1 MKKLIIAEK
10 PSVARDIA
18 RVLKCSSKGKGYLY
32 NDTYIISWAV
42 GHLVTLCDAE
52 DYDPK
57 YKRWKNEDLPIIPDK
72 LKIKAIEQTRDQ
84 LVVLHSLIKSDDVD
98 SLICATDSGR
108 EGELIFRYIYEITN
122 CDKPFKRLWIS
133 SMTDAAIKDGFAKL
147 KDGSEYDLLYK
158 SARCRSEADWLVGI
172 NASRAFTI
180 KYNTLLSI
188 GRVQT
193 PTLAMIVQRQKE
205 IDEFEVKPYW
215 EIEADFGSYKGTWF
229 NKTDNETKFF
239 EKEKAQEIADKVK
252 KKKGIV
258 SSIDKEE
265 KKQPAPLL
273 YDLTELQRECNKK
286 YGFSAQK
293 TLSIA
298 QDLYEKRKMITYP
311 RTDSRYLSDDMIPK
325 MKIVLGKLKEVN
337 EYSGHCE
344 YVLGLEKLPITK
356 RIVDNSKISDHHAI
370 IPTESRANVNALSA
384 DEMKVYDL
392 IARRFIAVFYPNY
405 IYSTTKITST
415 VENENFMT
423 KGTTVIQ
430 KGWTEVDKPVEKDKE
445 KTEILPDVAVNDEV
459 TAEKVSVASKKTK
472 PPQAYTEA
480 ALLSSMENAGRFVE
494 DEVLKE
500 QLKESGLGTP
510 ATRAA
515 IIEKLLNVGYIT
527 RKGKKLT
534 PTEKGKNLIAVVP
547 PELKSPVT
555 TGKWEKGLSSI
566 SKGNMEPEK
575 FMGSIVRYVNY
586 IVRQSV
592 STPRAIEFPKEERK
606 GRKSSVKKESMGV
619 CPNCSGEIYE
629 NSKGYYCSNW
639 QDGCKFT
646 IWKNSL
652 ESVGINI
659 DNEFVKKILK
669 DKKCENI
676 EITLQTGEKQT
687 VCVEFLDE
695 KKGNVKIIDQ

>member
-1 MKKLIIAEK
+1 
-10 PSVARDIA
+10 
-18 RVLKCSSKGKGYLY
+18 
-32 NDTYIISWAV
+32 
-42 GHLVTLCDAE
+42 
-52 DYDPK
+52 
-57 YKRWKNEDLPIIPDK
+57 
-72 LKIKAIEQTRDQ
+72 
-84 LVVLHSLIKSDDVD
+84 
-98 SLICATDSGR
+98 
-108 EGELIFRYIYEITN
+108 
-122 CDKPFKRLWIS
+122 
-133 SMTDAAIKDGFAKL
+133 
-147 KDGSEYDLLYK
+147 
-158 SARCRSEADWLVGI
+158 
-172 NASRAFTI
+172 
-180 KYNTLLSI
+180 
-188 GRVQT
+188 
-193 PTLAMIVQRQKE
+193 VQRQKE

-215 EIEADFGSYKGTWF
+215 EVEADFGSYKGLWF
-229 NKTDNETKFF
+229 NKADNETKFF

-286 YGFSAQK
+286 HGFSAQK

-325 MKIVLGKLKEVN
+325 MKIVLGKLKEVSD
-337 EYSGHCE
+337 YSAYCD
-344 YVLGLEKLPITK
+344 YVLGLEKLPISK

-370 IPTESRANVNALSA
+370 IPTESKANVNALSA

-423 KGTTVIQ
+423 KGTTIIQ
-430 KGWTEVDKPVEKDKE
+430 KGWTEVDKPGEKEKDKD
-445 KTEILPDVAVNDEV
+445 KTEILPDVKVNDEV
-459 TAEKVSVASKKTK
+459 TAEKVSVTSKKTK

-480 ALLSSMENAGRFVE
+480 ALLSAMENAGRFVE
-494 DEVLKE
+494 DETIKE
-500 QLKESGLGTP
+500 QLKDSGLGTP

-547 PELKSPVT
+547 PELKSPET

-586 IVRQSV
+586 IVKQSV
-592 STPRAIEFPKEERK
+592 STPRAIEFPKDER
-606 GRKSSVKKESMGV
+606 RKKKSGVKKENMGV
-619 CPNCSGEIYE
+619 CPNCGGEVYE

-646 IWKNSL
+646 IWKNAL
-652 ESVGINI
+652 ESSGINI
-659 DNEFVKKILK
+659 DNDFVKKILK

-676 EITLQTGEKQT
+676 EITLQSGEKKA
-687 VCVEFLDE
+687 VCAEFLDD
-695 KKGNVKIIDQ
+695 KKGIVKIVNQK

>member
-1 MKKLIIAEK
+1 
-10 PSVARDIA
+10 
-18 RVLKCSSKGKGYLY
+18 
-32 NDTYIISWAV
+32 
-42 GHLVTLCDAE
+42 
-52 DYDPK
+52 
-57 YKRWKNEDLPIIPDK
+57 
-72 LKIKAIEQTRDQ
+72 
-84 LVVLHSLIKSDDVD
+84 
-98 SLICATDSGR
+98 
-108 EGELIFRYIYEITN
+108 
-122 CDKPFKRLWIS
+122 
-133 SMTDAAIKDGFAKL
+133 
-147 KDGSEYDLLYK
+147 
-158 SARCRSEADWLVGI
+158 
-172 NASRAFTI
+172 
-180 KYNTLLSI
+180 
-188 GRVQT
+188 
-193 PTLAMIVQRQKE
+193 
-205 IDEFEVKPYW
+205 
-215 EIEADFGSYKGTWF
+215 
-229 NKTDNETKFF
+229 
-239 EKEKAQEIADKVK
+239 
-252 KKKGIV
+252 
-258 SSIDKEE
+258 
-265 KKQPAPLL
+265 
-273 YDLTELQRECNKK
+273 
-286 YGFSAQK
+286 
-293 TLSIA
+293 
-298 QDLYEKRKMITYP
+298 
-311 RTDSRYLSDDMIPK
+311 
-325 MKIVLGKLKEVN
+325 
-337 EYSGHCE
+337 
-344 YVLGLEKLPITK
+344 
-356 RIVDNSKISDHHAI
+356 
-370 IPTESRANVNALSA
+370 
-384 DEMKVYDL
+384 
-392 IARRFIAVFYPNY
+392 
-405 IYSTTKITST
+405 
-415 VENENFMT
+415 
-423 KGTTVIQ
+423 
-430 KGWTEVDKPVEKDKE
+430 
-445 KTEILPDVAVNDEV
+445 
-459 TAEKVSVASKKTK
+459 
-472 PPQAYTEA
+472 
-480 ALLSSMENAGRFVE
+480 MENAGRFVE